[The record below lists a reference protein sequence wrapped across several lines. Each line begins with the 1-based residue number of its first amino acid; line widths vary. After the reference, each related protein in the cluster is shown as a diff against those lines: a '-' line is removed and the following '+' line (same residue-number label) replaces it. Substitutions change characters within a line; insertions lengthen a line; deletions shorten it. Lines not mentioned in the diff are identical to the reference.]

1 MDKFSLTFEDN
12 DEEEDEEDDEEDH
25 DEEDHDEDDEKD
37 DDEDEEDKERRMMMM
52 RIPKICSFHCIF
64 LLAIS
69 DDLTHCIEN
78 IRIGGNP
85 MIVHEIS
92 QLENH

>member
-1 MDKFSLTFEDN
+1 MIVVMVMVMMMMVMV
-12 DEEEDEEDDEEDH
+12 
-25 DEEDHDEDDEKD
+25 
-37 DDEDEEDKERRMMMM
+37 MMMM

-85 MIVHEIS
+85 MIVHEIA
-92 QLENH
+92 QLENS